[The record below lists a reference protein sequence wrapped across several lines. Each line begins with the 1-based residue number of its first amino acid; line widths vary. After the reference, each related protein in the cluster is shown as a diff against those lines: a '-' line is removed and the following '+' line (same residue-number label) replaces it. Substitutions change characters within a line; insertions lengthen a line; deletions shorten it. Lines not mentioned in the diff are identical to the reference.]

1 MTYIALNSELA
12 CKLSKEIAFGV
23 TNWALSTVSVNSGNR
38 NWALSTVSVKS
49 GNRNWALS
57 TVRVKSGNGSEQNA
71 LQKVSFVVCLTTSS
85 FSKFTQQK
93 IIACKV
99 NNILEEYPM
108 N

>member
-1 MTYIALNSELA
+1 MSYIALNSELA

-23 TNWALSTVSVNSGNR
+23 R

-57 TVRVKSGNGSEQNA
+57 TVNVKSGNGSEQNA
-71 LQKVSFVVCLTTSS
+71 LQNVSFVVFLMTSS

-93 IIACKV
+93 
-99 NNILEEYPM
+99 NYST
-108 N
+108 